1 MVGQGFIPGLY
12 LTRSAPFAERQRAL
26 IPRRLGVFGAVGRRF
41 IAGTTNRKK
50 NYQIG
55 YATARS
61 RLGSRCNSH
70 SNPFYACPRA
80 CTSAHFGMVGQG
92 FIPDPLRAVCGAV
105 KGFIPDPLRALCGAV
120 KGFIADPLHGVSR
133 SGCQTHIKI
142 VHSCTRQT
150 RARLLRP
157 IHQIALVLHNL
168 DRTQPHS
175 TPLQSV
181 LDALCNQGMASVM
194 PQNHP
199 KKSGIGVRDEVALK
213 PNRWT
218 AEPTPHQLQWTRHLR
233 RTPQW

>member
-92 FIPDPLRAVCGAV
+92 FIPDPLRAV
-105 KGFIPDPLRALCGAV
+105 CGAV